1 MSTFLQIS
9 TFLQTSTFCSLSHY
23 NIVLIYFFV
32 PFLPQASSK
41 LLNNS
46 EALVEET
53 EQLINAHIT
62 NQDNVNQLY
71 SETASAI
78 EEIDIV
84 ESTANKTFGIV
95 YSTEVQ
101 NLPEKTAGLSAN
113 ASSTV
118 SKLYAALLTSPSVD
132 IVFLEEV
139 ENFVKGL
146 EK

>member
-1 MSTFLQIS
+1 M
-9 TFLQTSTFCSLSHY
+9 
-23 NIVLIYFFV
+23 
-32 PFLPQASSK
+32 
-41 LLNNS
+41 
-46 EALVEET
+46 
-53 EQLINAHIT
+53 
-62 NQDNVNQLY
+62 NQLY

-146 EK
+146 ENDISSENNNWFVREAACPL